1 MDLHQELFSLTA
13 ALSKAGVP
21 YAICGGL
28 AVALHG
34 YPRFTQDIDL
44 LILSEDESR
53 TLAVA
58 EMLGFIIRAGRLP
71 IGVGEPIEREIVRV
85 SKVVNREIV
94 TLDLLI
100 VNATIQS
107 AWDSRMDLELHGFR
121 VSAVSR
127 DGLKLLKIL
136 GGRRQDLL
144 DLEQLGM
151 LDEDAV

>member
-1 MDLHQELFSLTA
+1 MDLYQELFALTA
-13 ALSKAGVP
+13 ALSAAGIP

-34 YPRFTQDIDL
+34 YPRFTQDMDL
-44 LILSEDESR
+44 LILPEDESR
-53 TLAVA
+53 TLEVA
-58 EMLGFIIRAGRLP
+58 EELGFIIRAGRLP

-107 AWDSRMDLELHGFR
+107 AWDSRMDLELHGSR

-151 LDEDAV
+151 LDDDAV

>member
-1 MDLHQELFSLTA
+1 MDLYQELFSLTA
-13 ALSKAGVP
+13 ALNEVGIP
-21 YAICGGL
+21 YTICGGL

-44 LILSEDESR
+44 LILPEDELR
-53 TLAVA
+53 TLSAA
-58 EMLGFIIRAGRLP
+58 EGLGFVIKAGRLP

-85 SKVVNREIV
+85 SKVVDREIV

-107 AWDSRMDLELHGFR
+107 AWDSRMDLDLRGHR

-151 LDEDAV
+151 LDEDAI